1 MLLNRLKAVCAA
13 SSLALAL
20 AVSPGAA
27 NAATELVVNGGFTG
41 SVKVG
46 STAVSAVSAT
56 QIAGWTVLT
65 NYVDWFNGA
74 WQSSD
79 GDGYSLDLMG
89 GYGLGAIGQ
98 TIATEAGRTYNLTFD
113 ISGNPDAQ
121 RAAGRFITVSAGG
134 AAVGATQYV
143 MGPTNTR
150 ANMLWSS
157 RSMSFVA
164 TGALTQIVF
173 TGTSDTPAN
182 CCWGAA
188 LDNVS
193 VMAAVPEPATW
204 AMMIIGFGAVGSMV
218 RSSRRRNAFSA
229 A

>member
-1 MLLNRLKAVCAA
+1 MKLKLLMAGVVAA
-13 SSLALAL
+13 LSTA
-20 AVSPGAA
+20 GAA

-41 SVKVG
+41 NAQPG
-46 STAVSAVSAT
+46 SSAVSAVSPA
-56 QIAGWTVLT
+56 QISGWTVLT
-65 NYVDWFNGA
+65 NYVDWSYFG

-79 GDGYSLDLMG
+79 GDGYSIDLIG

-113 ISGNPDAQ
+113 LSGNPDAQ
-121 RAAGRFITVSAGG
+121 RAAGRFVTVTAGG
-134 AAVGATQYV
+134 AAVGTTQYV

-150 ANMLWSS
+150 DNMLWSS

-173 TGTSDTPAN
+173 TGTSDPGN

-204 AMMIIGFGAVGSMV
+204 AMMIIGFGAAGSMV

>member
-1 MLLNRLKAVCAA
+1 MKLKLLMAGVLAA
-13 SSLALAL
+13 LTTAGS
-20 AVSPGAA
+20 A

-41 SVKVG
+41 SIGRGVATV
-46 STAVSAVSAT
+46 STVSAT

-65 NYVDWFNGA
+65 NYVDWSNSA

-79 GDGYSLDLMG
+79 GDGYSLDLIG
-89 GYGLGAIGQ
+89 GFGRGVIAQ
-98 TIATEAGRTYNLTFD
+98 TIATQAGQTYNLTFD
-113 ISGNPDAQ
+113 ISGNPDMY
-121 RAAGRFITVSAGG
+121 RDAGRFITVSAGG
-134 AAVGATQYV
+134 AEIGATQYV
-143 MGPTNTR
+143 LSSANSR
-150 ANMLWSS
+150 QNMLWTS

-164 TGALTQIVF
+164 TGAFTQIVF
-173 TGTSDTPAN
+173 TGTSDDPAN

-218 RSSRRRNAFSA
+218 RTSRRRNAFSA